1 MKLLTSAAL
10 SAILLVAILLVAK
23 GGDSTVHTALGAQDG
38 QYTSVTPATPGAT
51 PDEYGLL

>member
-1 MKLLTSAAL
+1 MKLLASAAL

-23 GGDSTVHTALGAQDG
+23 GGDSAVNTALGTQDG
-38 QYTSVTPATPGAT
+38 QTLATPAAT